1 MDAVEYGLICDRSD
15 EKDIVKNVNAYLAE
29 KGYRKLYKW
38 KDKGGIK
45 NIDDPSSDPKLE
57 YTYGQFIKESPK
69 WYFDILPNK
78 GLRSIYRFAE
88 QKDCAWT
95 LFFSKTNPESCT
107 ESDNIYL
114 DNFLKDLLTGT
125 GYKSKLLYKYS
136 GDGYRR

>member
-57 YTYGQFIKESPK
+57 YT
-69 WYFDILPNK
+69 
-78 GLRSIYRFAE
+78 
-88 QKDCAWT
+88 
-95 LFFSKTNPESCT
+95 
-107 ESDNIYL
+107 
-114 DNFLKDLLTGT
+114 
-125 GYKSKLLYKYS
+125 
-136 GDGYRR
+136 